1 METGSG
7 SCSMQLAGGVGDP
20 CLHPDLLCLCNLA
33 MSFSSGTQ
41 SDISGSHQT
50 VPMTDELLSVC
61 WVSTSL
67 GLTQSETDRQ
77 RERERGREVT
87 SGSRYRLKVQEAQAG
102 ASYLEVT
109 EGTGATTLTRS
120 LSCPIRLVPVP
131 LPVIRDSRAL
141 PPDQHHGEA
150 WLGWLAV
157 GKTQG
162 QAILHGVWWL

>member
-1 METGSG
+1 ME
-7 SCSMQLAGGVGDP
+7 L
-20 CLHPDLLCLCNLA
+20 
-33 MSFSSGTQ
+33 
-41 SDISGSHQT
+41 
-50 VPMTDELLSVC
+50 E
-61 WVSTSL
+61 
-67 GLTQSETDRQ
+67 Q
-77 RERERGREVT
+77 REREKTRQGHF
-87 SGSRYRLKVQEAQAG
+87 GSRYRLKVQEAQAG

-157 GKTQG
+157 GKTKG